1 MEFQPT
7 RIPDVI
13 LLRPRVFADDRGFFL
28 ESWQRRKFAEAG
40 FACEFVQD
48 NRSRSVRN
56 TLRGLHYQIQQ
67 PQGKLMSVTRGT
79 IFDVAVDLR
88 KSSATF
94 GHWVAETL
102 SDQNH
107 HQLWVPPGFG
117 HGFLVLSEVADVS
130 YKCTDYYAPEHE
142 RCVRWDDPALDIPW
156 PLAPGTL
163 PLVSTRDAA
172 GMTLDRAE
180 LFA

>member
-1 MEFQPT
+1 VEFQPT

-28 ESWQRRKFAEAG
+28 ESWQRRKFAEGG